1 MLLESD
7 FQNGQNRELFN
18 VLVQEIKAGKPAD
31 AVSIGESFPDLADHA
46 LDISAN
52 SLGSARFIRNYADQL
67 SSRNALRRLQSVG
80 RAIANLTHP
89 DDAFATARRLLA
101 DCEPRV
107 AGVGPRHIS
116 EFARMSKDGLMRR
129 YEQDGLMTDAPITR
143 ARAAELARNLHR
155 EEEARFKASIPGVS
169 LTQGEFDLY
178 VDFIG
183 QYGIGNWRGSTMRRE
198 LLTTPGLSA
207 SAAAPRYRAA
217 CDALLL
223 YRRQA
228 GRDCSLPQNWG
239 PKGCKGVWTRQQE
252 RHAKCVAEQGDG
264 HAGP

>member
-1 MLLESD
+1 M
-7 FQNGQNRELFN
+7 
-18 VLVQEIKAGKPAD
+18 AGEPKSPVRV
-31 AVSIGESFPDLADHA
+31 AVAGLIL
-46 LDISAN
+46 SA
-52 SLGSARFIRNYADQL
+52 A
-67 SSRNALRRLQSVG
+67 
-80 RAIANLTHP
+80 
-89 DDAFATARRLLA
+89 AFAGWVVKEGDGPTAVRA
-101 DCEPRV
+101 DGQVVHKPYIPTKGDV
-107 AGVGPRHIS
+107 PTIGHGS
-116 EFARMSKDGLMRR
+116 TR
-129 YEQDGLMTDAPITR
+129 YEDGRPVRLTDAPITR

-264 HAGP
+264 HATP